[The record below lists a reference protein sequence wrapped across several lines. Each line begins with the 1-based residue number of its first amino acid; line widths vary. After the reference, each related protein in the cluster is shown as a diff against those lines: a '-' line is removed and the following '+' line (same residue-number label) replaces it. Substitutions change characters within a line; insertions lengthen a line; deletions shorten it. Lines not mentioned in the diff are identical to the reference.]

1 MGYGARAMSILQS
14 YYQGDIQNL
23 VEGEDGGQGENGTT
37 SATNV
42 DEEVFI
48 YIYIFSSIL
57 IINIVIIITFL
68 FSMLFL

>member
-23 VEGEDGGQGENGTT
+23 VEEEDGGQGENGTT

-48 YIYIFSSIL
+48 HDF
-57 IINIVIIITFL
+57 
-68 FSMLFL
+68 